1 MKLSKP
7 YPGLYKDKDRQGRDR
22 WRLRL
27 PGRKSVTIKGPFGSP
42 EFAESYRAAIEGET
56 DRRRLPGK
64 HGSFNALAASY
75 LRSAAFSKLAPD
87 TRKSRRYWIE
97 NFLTQYGSFPVA
109 ALERRHIKKLI
120 DAAPAGKARNLLS
133 MMRVLMAL
141 AIEEGIRGD
150 DPTAGLKRP
159 RLSAEG
165 WHTWTEAEIDQF
177 EAKHPI
183 GTPARQAF
191 ALALHTGQRAA
202 DLIRMG
208 RQHISDGRINVVQ
221 QKTGKRL
228 AIKLHPK
235 LVTIMEATA
244 SDHLTFIVTEN
255 GKPYAHA
262 QSFGNRMRRWCREAG
277 LVGTPLHG
285 LRKACCRRLAEVG
298 CSVNEI
304 ASISGHKSLAE
315 IERYTKA
322 ADQKLLAERAIARTT
337 TYPRADRS
345 YPQEK
350 KS

>member
-27 PGRKSVTIKGPFGSP
+27 PRRKSVTIKGPFGSP
-42 EFAESYRAAIEGET
+42 EFAESYRAAIEGEPEK
-56 DRRRLPGK
+56 RLSGK
-64 HGSFNALAASY
+64 HGSFDALAASY
-75 LRSAAFSKLAPD
+75 LRSASFSNLAHD

-109 ALERRHIKKLI
+109 ALERRHVKKLI
-120 DAAPAGKARNLLS
+120 EAAPAGKARHLLS
-133 MMRVLMAL
+133 MIRVLMTL
-141 AIEEGIRGD
+141 AIEDGIRSD
-150 DPTAGLKRP
+150 DPTIGIKRP
-159 RLSAEG
+159 KLSAEG
-165 WHTWTEAEIDQF
+165 WHTWSEAEIAQF

-183 GTPARQAF
+183 GSSARLAF
-191 ALALHTGQRAA
+191 ALALYTGQRAA
-202 DLIRMG
+202 DLVRMG
-208 RQHISDGRINVVQ
+208 RQHVRDGRINVAQ
-221 QKTGKRL
+221 QKTSARL
-228 AIKLHPK
+228 WIPLHED
-235 LVTIMEATA
+235 LTEIIDATP
-244 SDHLTFIVTEN
+244 SEHLSFIVTEN

-277 LVGTPLHG
+277 LTGTPLHG
-285 LRKACCRRLAEVG
+285 LRKACCRRLAEIG

-304 ASISGHKSLAE
+304 AAISGHKSLAE

-322 ADQKLLAERAIARTT
+322 ADQRIMADRAIARTT
-337 TYPRADRS
+337 TYPRAEQS